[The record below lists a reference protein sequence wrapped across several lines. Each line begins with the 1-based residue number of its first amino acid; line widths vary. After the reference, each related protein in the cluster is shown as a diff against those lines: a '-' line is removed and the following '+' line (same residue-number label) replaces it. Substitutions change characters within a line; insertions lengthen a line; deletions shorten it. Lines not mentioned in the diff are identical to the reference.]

1 MQLHRTPSRLF
12 SYLTTER
19 LLLGTVLSSSLV
31 LLIEFVLATHNGRG
45 AKRRQARASKA
56 RHHDEVARLGHIAT
70 RGLGRRG
77 RGSRRG
83 GRGDVLVVTLLSIG
97 IGLSRACIGR
107 SIGIA
112 ISPGLGSLARSVLI
126 RRRAGVDTGRQ

>member
-1 MQLHRTPSRLF
+1 MHSHQTPSLLF
-12 SYLTTER
+12 SYSATEK
-19 LLLGTVLSSSLV
+19 LLLGTVLTSSLV
-31 LLIEFVLATHNGRG
+31 LLIEFMFTAHNRRG
-45 AKRRQARASKA
+45 TQRGQACARKA

-97 IGLSRACIGR
+97 IGLSRA
-107 SIGIA
+107 
-112 ISPGLGSLARSVLI
+112 
-126 RRRAGVDTGRQ
+126 